1 MSKHDDELVSA
12 ELEQFLVRYQDVVSR
27 GDRAGFSA
35 MYHPAA
41 TVSYPN
47 GDDLVSVHFKVFA
60 EEVANTVE
68 LGDVV
73 QEKTLNLKIEI
84 AGNVALLRVDFS
96 LQIGGDHFRGVD
108 FYTLAKLGTEWRI
121 TQKLYEMQQV

>member
-1 MSKHDDELVSA
+1 MA
-12 ELEQFLVRYQDVVSR
+12 ELKTSIEEPLDLARLFLDERILVKLR
-27 GDRAGFSA
+27 GDRELRGVLHVFLWSD
-35 MYHPAA
+35 
-41 TVSYPN
+41 N
-47 GDDLVSVHFKVFA
+47 IHFKVFA
-60 EEVANTVE
+60 DEVAKTVE

-73 QEKTLNLKIEI
+73 QEKTLHLKIEI

-96 LQIGGDHFRGVD
+96 LQIGGDHFRGTD